1 MAAGFIIMQIGNDDL
16 DRMCE
21 QVLVPALD
29 SCGLDAKRVDKHNE
43 GGLLKSEIIE
53 FIERAEIIIADLT
66 NERPNCYLEIGYAMG
81 IDKFRNLILTARED
95 HNPESPNHSK
105 GGAKIHFDLIGYDIL
120 FWYPERLD
128 DFREELEKRIK
139 RRRAIL
145 APVVSEPV
153 SPWNDDWINL
163 HREAAMPKLLA
174 TGKAGFME
182 VRFALDPPKPHK
194 TQQELDEAARTSNID
209 TFGCRSVFISEMLIN
224 TARDQRLMELL
235 QRSVLTTGRGM
246 TTGQSVGTETSIC

>member
-1 MAAGFIIMQIGNDDL
+1 MATGFIIMQIGNDDL

-128 DFREELEKRIK
+128 DFREKLEKRIK

-153 SPWNDDWINL
+153 SPWNDDWIKL
-163 HREAAMPKLLA
+163 HREAAMPKLLD

-182 VRFALDPPKPHK
+182 VRFALDHPKPDK
-194 TQQELDEAARTSNID
+194 KQQELDEAARTSNID
-209 TFGCRSVFISEMLIN
+209 TFGWPIGIYLGNVDKYRPRPKVDGIVAEI
-224 TARDQRLMELL
+224 AAD
-235 QRSVLTTGRGM
+235 G
-246 TTGQSVGTETSIC
+246 